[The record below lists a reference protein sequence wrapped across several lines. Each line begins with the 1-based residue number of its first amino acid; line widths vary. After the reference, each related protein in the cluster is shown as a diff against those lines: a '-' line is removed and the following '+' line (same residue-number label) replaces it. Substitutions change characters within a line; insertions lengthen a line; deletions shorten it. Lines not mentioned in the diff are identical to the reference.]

1 MFRRCA
7 FKMVAQRL
15 AVLGIAF
22 GILLGAG
29 AEPGRAAIRKVI
41 YGDDSMWRAGSLRFW
56 IERANDSDV
65 IVFTD
70 NVKVVELENGELVI
84 DKNLTLA
91 GPVKIIQGGVGRV
104 FNIASGKVVTLENLE
119 LSGGK
124 APGDGGAIFNAGA
137 LTMKGCAVTGN
148 CTATPGSGSGGGI
161 WNEGTLTMENCVVR
175 GNVCAVNGGGVASKG
190 DLTLTNC
197 VFSINYVVSGYGGGV
212 HIAAHDST
220 KSLTATNC
228 TFSGNSA
235 TLDGGGLSIE
245 GNCDPKVTG
254 CTFSENGARYGGGIQ
269 TRSTFILA
277 VKDSSVSGNIASEGG
292 GIHIARDSS
301 CSLSG
306 CTIKNNREDE
316 IRGDYTSDGTNI
328 IGNTP
333 NKSATAFSGYRGEK
347 EPEPRSIINDADVDD
362 VKNALADSGSD
373 LFAAVGGAL
382 SSDLGRTPGGT
393 SATLAGLTAS
403 LYYANTFENVGVES
417 RDLVVEYTA
426 SWPENARYYALFRKA
441 DGSGY
446 EIPDRGIQFEIK
458 AGQSLP
464 DGATPPDFYE
474 EGEGLMT
481 WRNIVTDGGPYDLNP
496 APGIVT
502 FRVCSV
508 RAAEART
515 GSSGGSGCSTAG
527 ASPFALLLGIPPVL
541 LRKGK
546 RLLRKHRNL

>member
-7 FKMVAQRL
+7 SGMVAQRL
-15 AVLGIAF
+15 AGLGIAF

-29 AEPGRAAIRKVI
+29 AEPGQAAIRKVI
-41 YGDDSMWRAGSLRFW
+41 YADDTMWRAGSLRFW

-65 IVFTD
+65 IVFLD
-70 NVKVVELENGELVI
+70 YVKVVELEKGELVI
-84 DKNLTLA
+84 NKNITLA

-124 APGDGGAIFNAGA
+124 APGDGGAIFNAGT

-148 CTATPGSGSGGGI
+148 CTIIPGPGSGGGI

-197 VFSINYVVSGYGGGV
+197 NISINHVV
-212 HIAAHDST
+212 HIAARDST

-228 TFSGNSA
+228 TFFGNSA
-235 TLDGGGLSIE
+235 ALDGGGLCIE

-254 CTFSENGARYGGGIQ
+254 CAFSENGARYGGGIQ
-269 TRSTFILA
+269 TRSKFILA

-333 NKSATAFSGYRGEK
+333 NKSATAFSGYSGEA
-347 EPEPRSIINDADVDD
+347 EPEPRSIVGDSDVAA
-362 VKNALADSGSD
+362 VKSALANPQS
-373 LFAAVGGAL
+373 AL
-382 SSDLGRTPGGT
+382 YGVIEQALASDLGKTVEGKST
-393 SATLAGLTAS
+393 TLAGMAAT
-403 LYYANTFENVGVES
+403 LYAANTFEDVS
-417 RDLVVEYTA
+417 LTSTDLSVEYTA
-426 SWPENARYYALFRKA
+426 SWPSNVRYYALFARA

-446 EIPDRGIQFEIK
+446 ELADRGVQFEIK

-464 DGATPPDFYE
+464 DGVTPPDFYVP
-474 EGEGLMT
+474 GEGLMT
-481 WRNIVTDGGPYDLNP
+481 WRNVVTDGGSYDLNP
-496 APGIVT
+496 TAGVVT

-508 RAAEART
+508 RAAEATGDT
-515 GSSGGSGCSTAG
+515 GSGGGCDAAAG
-527 ASPFALLLGIPPVL
+527 AGFAPLALLFGLPLVAL
-541 LRKGK
+541 ARRKD
-546 RLLRKHRNL
+546 R